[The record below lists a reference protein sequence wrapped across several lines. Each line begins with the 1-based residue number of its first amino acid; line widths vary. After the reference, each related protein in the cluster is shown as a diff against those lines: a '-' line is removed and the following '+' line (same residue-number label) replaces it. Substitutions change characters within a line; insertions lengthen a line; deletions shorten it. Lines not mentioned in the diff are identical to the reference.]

1 MPEGPEIRKAA
12 DKLEKAIAH
21 QPTTEVFFAFEH
33 LQPYQDQLTGQAVT
47 QISTYG
53 KALVTHFEGGLCV
66 YSHNQL
72 YGKWMVR
79 NAYNYPQ
86 TNRQL
91 RFAIHTERK
100 SALLYS
106 ASDIEVLPAVAVLEH
121 PFIQRLGPDIL
132 DATVTPAEILE
143 WVQSKVFYR
152 RRFTTL
158 LLDQSFLCGVGNYL
172 RSEILFVSRLHPTHR
187 PTDYDRDQ
195 LARFADAALAVPQ
208 QSYRHGG
215 ITNDLAIAADLK
227 KRGMPRRH
235 YRHWVFGRDGQGC
248 FVCGTAIIKDRTG
261 GRRYYYCPTCQP
273 AER

>member
-79 NAYNYPQ
+79 NAYNYPS